1 MFLPVHTVFMTYYLL
16 ESGKVL
22 LPHLDGVI
30 VVTGV
35 VRVLMTQ
42 YKSKWESYICKLDR
56 IGFVHLVISN
66 RSY

>member
-16 ESGKVL
+16 EPGKVL
-22 LPHLDGVI
+22 FPHLDGVI

-42 YKSKWESYICKLDR
+42 YKSKM
-56 IGFVHLVISN
+56 GVIHM
-66 RSY
+66 